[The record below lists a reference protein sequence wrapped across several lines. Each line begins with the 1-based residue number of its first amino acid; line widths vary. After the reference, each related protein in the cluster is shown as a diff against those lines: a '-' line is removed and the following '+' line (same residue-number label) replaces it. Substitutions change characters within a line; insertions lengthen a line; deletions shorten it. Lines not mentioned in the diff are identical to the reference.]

1 MLQLITGAN
10 NDVWNVR
17 YIEYFYI
24 EATGGEHHI
33 KAKRRSATQP
43 LVTVYSTN
51 KQEVAE
57 AVLRYISYAANDGK
71 SAVDVRVLEGK
82 VRDER
87 PDLFE

>member
-10 NDVWNVR
+10 NDVWNMQ
-17 YIEYFYI
+17 YIEQFYI
-24 EATGGEHHI
+24 EASGGEHHI
-33 KAKRRSATQP
+33 KAERTIASQP
-43 LVTVYSTN
+43 RVTVYSTK